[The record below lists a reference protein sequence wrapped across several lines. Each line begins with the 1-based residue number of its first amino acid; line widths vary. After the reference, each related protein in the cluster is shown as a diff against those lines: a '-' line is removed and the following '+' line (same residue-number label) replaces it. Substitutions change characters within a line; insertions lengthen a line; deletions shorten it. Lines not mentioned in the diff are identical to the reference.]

1 MENCFGIKTPFALCH
16 LTFYISLRSMFK
28 GTNKHQLLL
37 HFIVL
42 IWGFSPILG
51 RFITCSTM
59 QLVWFRILFTQVLIL
74 SYVIFTKTSLKVTT
88 KTLLKLAGI
97 GVVIAAHWVCFYGA
111 IKVSN
116 VSVTMAAFSTLT
128 LFTALIEP
136 LILKRRV
143 LWYELFIGL
152 IIIGAICLIFSVEI
166 TFWQGIMLGILAAF
180 TGAIFSVCNSL
191 MIKEANSTAISFIEL
206 WFAVIALSIYL
217 GCTGGFTSDFFILN
231 DQAILGLIL
240 LAGICTAF
248 PFIASV
254 SLMKH
259 LSPYTINLTVNLETV
274 YGIVLAIFIYKENKE
289 LSITF
294 YIGVMII
301 LLAVFSN
308 AYLKS
313 RNERKKLVV

>member
-1 MENCFGIKTPFALCH
+1 
-16 LTFYISLRSMFK
+16 MFK

-59 QLVWFRILFTQVLIL
+59 QLVWFRILFTLALITI
-74 SYVIFTKTSLKVTT
+74 YIFFTKTSLKVNL

-97 GVVIAAHWVCFYGA
+97 GIVIAIHWLCFYGA
-111 IKVSN
+111 IKASN

-136 LILKRRV
+136 LILKRKV
-143 LWYELFIGL
+143 LWYELLIGL

-166 TFWQGIMLGILAAF
+166 TFWQGIILGILAAF

-191 MIKEANSTAISFIEL
+191 MIKETNSTAISYIEL
-206 WFAVIALSIYL
+206 WFAVIGLSIYL
-217 GCTGGFTSDFFILN
+217 GCTGGFTSEFFVLN

-289 LSITF
+289 LSPTF
-294 YIGVMII
+294 YIGVTII
-301 LLAVFSN
+301 LLAVFFN
-308 AYLKS
+308 VWLKGKQDK
-313 RNERKKLVV
+313 RHLQT